1 MSLVLA
7 DLLIDVAD
15 PDKLLDYKIDPERFM
30 SSYSLTEGD
39 KRALRSGRSG
49 WIKIQAKSNLDELG
63 LHKDHPSVI
72 AAETGMEIEIDLMV
86 EVNSHSQ
93 DLVAEADPPDAP
105 AEPDQLAASVV
116 DENGKLFRLIAA

>member
-15 PDKLLDYKIDPERFM
+15 PGKLLAYKTDPEEFM
-30 SSYSLTEGD
+30 ASYPLSEGD

-93 DLVAEADPPDAP
+93 DLIAETDPPDS
-105 AEPDQLAASVV
+105 EPDQSQMVASVV
-116 DENGKLFRLIAA
+116 DEHGKLFRLVAA